1 MCHKL
6 RSPLQ
11 SSCMQRGVGPICWLL
26 HASGGTVQVERQR
39 VLAAVKQQGNRL
51 CRERAAYMPTGVGS
65 EPSVLKNIPSYL
77 LDMVS

>member
-1 MCHKL
+1 MLPTTQLLHNGHTE
-6 RSPLQ
+6 R
-11 SSCMQRGVGPICWLL
+11 MVGPICWLL
-26 HASGGTVQVERQR
+26 QSLGVQVETQR

-65 EPSVLKNIPSYL
+65 VPSILKNTPPYL